1 MAAILEV
8 GGTDDAA
15 MHVGVRQVGDGQQVP
30 VTVTS
35 STDGAVWELELEL
48 AGDDVALGDVT
59 IGADGTGTSLV
70 TIPAGTPSG
79 IAELTATN
87 GGSELT
93 ASVSVAGAAGNAGA
107 AAPAGATASPIGP
120 VTVGAAVV
128 VLAAVVLAIA
138 AVLLVRRRRG
148 GGRTAAGTARE

>member
-1 MAAILEV
+1 MTAALERAA
-8 GGTDDAA
+8 GTDDAA
-15 MHVGVRQVGDGQQVP
+15 MHVGIRQASDGAQVP

-35 STDGAVWELELEL
+35 STDGTVWELELQL

-70 TIPAGTPSG
+70 TIPVGTPSG
-79 IAELTATN
+79 VAEITAAS
-87 GGSELT
+87 GGDELT
-93 ASVSVAGAAGNAGA
+93 ASVSVAGTAGA
-107 AAPAGATASPIGP
+107 VAPAAAHASPIGP
-120 VTVGAAVV
+120 VTVGGAVV

-148 GGRTAAGTARE
+148 GGRAAAGAARD